1 MTVPHHSADV
11 SVISWNV
18 AEYIRPG
25 KAEDRAPHVEQ
36 ALRDE
41 RPAIALLQEIY
52 APNRE
57 EAVERV
63 QALADKVGLDCELP
77 DGRVAMAYGSKDM
90 HAAILW
96 DTDQN
101 VVPDASTWR
110 FYGLGELWHAM
121 VLGTVTIE
129 DVPLT
134 VASYHAPSLD
144 EGDRIREAK
153 RIMFTATSGFTRAAK
168 LYCGDFNGISNA
180 RKATGEYYD
189 SDPYDGKPDA
199 PEQVFQVDWT
209 ETADGRIVDRHVT
222 RRVAEILSFGGLL
235 HDVAPGHGEE
245 WKPTIGH
252 WYPDGPHGLR
262 RVDQAWATL
271 PVLRAIRS
279 CTPIDTEATTTGSD
293 HLPLKTVLNVEA
305 LRDNLHTLAAQ
316 AAS

>member
-1 MTVPHHSADV
+1 MTTASSEI

-25 KAEDRAPHVEQ
+25 KAADRAPHVEQ

-52 APNRE
+52 APNRD

-63 QALADKVGLDCELP
+63 RSLADKVGLDCELP
-77 DGRVAMAYGSKDM
+77 DGTVAMAYGSKDM

-96 DTDQN
+96 DTDQD
-101 VVPDASTWR
+101 VAPKPDTFR

-121 VLGTVTIE
+121 VLGTVTI
-129 DVPLT
+129 DTVPLT
-134 VASYHAPSLD
+134 VASYHAPSLGQGKRLD
-144 EGDRIREAK
+144 EAE
-153 RIMFTATSGFTRAAK
+153 RIMFTATSGFTAKAK

-180 RKATGEYYD
+180 RTPTGEYYD
-189 SDPYDGKPDA
+189 DDPYEGLQPA
-199 PEQVFQVDWT
+199 PEQVFQLEWT
-209 ETADGRIVDRHVT
+209 EAPDGSIVDPHVT

-235 HDVAPGHGEE
+235 HDVAPSLSEE
-245 WKPTIGH
+245 WKATIGH
-252 WYPDGPHGLR
+252 WHPDGPHGLR

-279 CTPIDTEATTTGSD
+279 CTPIETDATTTGSD
-293 HLPLKTVLNVEA
+293 HLPVKTVVDVEA
-305 LRDNLHTLAAQ
+305 LRRNLAAQ